1 MGHWVAVPAL
11 ALFLPVAFV
20 ASLPARC
27 VLPRVV
33 RTSGMQV
40 SGLFAMGA
48 LLNGVILTGVILTGA
63 IFSTARF
70 GTSADHVDVSS
81 QFTRPRLILA
91 SILDGRRIR
100 SALTVD
106 VASHAFF
113 IARNLSATLSDLI
126 CVRGADAFSCRG
138 E

>member
-27 VLPRVV
+27 VLPRLV
-33 RTSGMQV
+33 RTSGMPV
-40 SGLFAMGA
+40 IGLSATGP
-48 LLNGVILTGVILTGA
+48 LLNGVILTGVI
-63 IFSTARF
+63 FSTARF
-70 GTSADHVDVSS
+70 ATSADHVDVSS
-81 QFTRPRLILA
+81 PFTRPRLILA

-106 VASHAFF
+106 AASHAFF
-113 IARNLSATLSDLI
+113 IARSLTATLSDLI